1 MTLYNSLISKKT
13 NKKTDI
19 KSSKLASKVSKEE
32 LSNNI
37 LTKKFITFLENYRGK
52 FALFKNFSYLCTENY
67 ICIMIEQL
75 SASLAEFWTT
85 LCAGMTVT
93 SSLLLIIGGGIISLL
108 FVYLIRIHI
117 AYRMAV
123 NRNRDPLGWVLLSF
137 FFSPLLTWI
146 VLLLAGNRR

>member
-1 MTLYNSLISKKT
+1 M
-13 NKKTDI
+13 
-19 KSSKLASKVSKEE
+19 
-32 LSNNI
+32 
-37 LTKKFITFLENYRGK
+37 
-52 FALFKNFSYLCTENY
+52 
-67 ICIMIEQL
+67 
-75 SASLAEFWTT
+75 AEFWTT

-108 FVYLIRIHI
+108 IVYLIRIHI

-146 VLLLAGNRR
+146 VLLFAGNRR